1 MKTTRKQS
9 SQSSNQANH
18 GSDNGEEGGIM
29 RHLIHNAILICVL
42 ILACSIES
50 YSRPTNQDS
59 VLFADFLG
67 NALSPVAYEG
77 KADTFRMDTYNSSVG
92 FDSLI
97 IDSIHIVS
105 YSAGILPVVTFRF
118 KSEAPWGSS
127 GPKVFDTICN
137 LTNTSSITNSTG
149 KFMVANDVA
158 GGKGSITDVHIESQ
172 SPNTLKYDS
181 LYAEIRFVARR
192 IFFSGNQVPSIVI
205 YDTLL
210 VKGIQNSQTSVI
222 NSRKLPTNSIR
233 IKPDGILP
241 EEVDLFGRR
250 ITNKSNYLK
259 SHILL
264 QKSNSQEGRL
274 IFN

>member
-1 MKTTRKQS
+1 
-9 SQSSNQANH
+9 
-18 GSDNGEEGGIM
+18 M
-29 RHLIHNAILICVL
+29 RPNIHNAILIGVL
-42 ILACSIES
+42 ILACSIKS
-50 YSRPTNQDS
+50 YSRPNNRDS
-59 VLFADFLG
+59 VLFADFIG
-67 NALSPVAYEG
+67 NALPPVAHEG
-77 KADTFRMDTYNSSVG
+77 KADTFRIDTYNGSVG
-92 FDSLI
+92 LGTIYLGAFDSLT
-97 IDSIHIVS
+97 IDSIHIIS
-105 YSAGILPVVTFRF
+105 YSSGTLPVVTFRF
-118 KSEAPWGSS
+118 KSEAPWGSR

-149 KFMVANDVA
+149 KFMVDNDVT

-181 LYAEIRFVARR
+181 LYAKIRFVARR
-192 IFFSGNQVPSIVI
+192 IFMWEFQLPSIVI

-222 NSRKLPTNSIR
+222 SSRKLPTNSIR
-233 IKPDGILP
+233 IKPDGLLP

-259 SHILL
+259 SHILI
-264 QKSNSQEGRL
+264 QKSKSQEGRL

>member
-1 MKTTRKQS
+1 MGRRITIQTKEKK
-9 SQSSNQANH
+9 
-18 GSDNGEEGGIM
+18 GGTM
-29 RHLIHNAILICVL
+29 RPNIHNAILVGVL
-42 ILACSIES
+42 IMACITQS
-50 YSRPTNQDS
+50 YSRPNNPDS
-59 VLFADFLG
+59 VLFANFVG
-67 NALSPVAYEG
+67 NTLSPVAYEG

-105 YSAGILPVVTFRF
+105 YSAGILPVVTFKF
-118 KSEAPWGSS
+118 KSEAPWESS
-127 GPKVFDTICN
+127 GPRVFDTICN

-149 KFMVANDVA
+149 KFMVANDVV
-158 GGKGSITDVHIESQ
+158 GGKGSITDIHIESQ
-172 SPNTLKYDS
+172 SPNTLKYDP

-222 NSRKLPTNSIR
+222 SSRKLPTNSIR
-233 IKPDGILP
+233 DKTDGLLS
-241 EEVDLFGRR
+241 EKLDLFGRK
-250 ITNKSNYLK
+250 IANKSNYLK
-259 SHILL
+259 SHILI
-264 QKSNSQEGRL
+264 QKSKSQEGRL